1 MTKPNILKECFT
13 FHYQKKERLPTYNA
27 QLNIYKL
34 HYNLLFFRYIE
45 ITSMSR
51 EGALWIGGL
60 EQYMDE
66 AFIQTAL
73 RVMGEAPPLSIKVI
87 PGPQRAD
94 LNHPFLLD
102 HATTTGDEK

>member
-1 MTKPNILKECFT
+1 MNISDF
-13 FHYQKKERLPTYNA
+13 F
-27 QLNIYKL
+27 
-34 HYNLLFFRYIE
+34 FFRLLE

-87 PGPQRAD
+87 PGPHRAD
-94 LNHPFLLD
+94 LNLRFSPRSDPH
-102 HATTTGDEK
+102 HR

>member
-1 MTKPNILKECFT
+1 
-13 FHYQKKERLPTYNA
+13 
-27 QLNIYKL
+27 
-34 HYNLLFFRYIE
+34 
-45 ITSMSR
+45 MSR

-87 PGPQRAD
+87 PGPHRAD